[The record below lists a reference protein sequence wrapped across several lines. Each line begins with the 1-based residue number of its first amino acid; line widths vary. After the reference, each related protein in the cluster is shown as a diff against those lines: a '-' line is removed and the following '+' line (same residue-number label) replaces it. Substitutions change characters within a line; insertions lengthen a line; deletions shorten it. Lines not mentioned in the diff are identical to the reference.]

1 MDYSRI
7 RSGTAHRSAGAVS
20 LIATALN
27 LFAPQIGKV
36 LEKVIPDTGKRDEI
50 EREIRLAMLEQADT
64 FNKQAGQIV
73 LAEANSQHWLVAAW
87 RPILMLT
94 IIAIVAWNY
103 LIAGIAIGIGFPV
116 TLLELP
122 PELWDLLTLGVG
134 GYVVGR
140 SGEKMVKAYKE
151 K

>member
-1 MDYSRI
+1 M
-7 RSGTAHRSAGAVS
+7 S

-73 LAEANSQHWLVAAW
+73 LAEANSQHWLVG
-87 RPILMLT
+87 R
-94 IIAIVAWNY
+94 VATHPH
-103 LIAGIAIGIGFPV
+103 AHHHCHCC
-116 TLLELP
+116 LELSHRWYCHRYWVP
-122 PELWDLLTLGVG
+122 RDSTRTPAGTMGSPNARRWWLCR
-134 GYVVGR
+134 R
-140 SGEKMVKAYKE
+140 S
-151 K
+151 

>member
-1 MDYSRI
+1 MDSPWVSR
-7 RSGTAHRSAGAVS
+7 RATHRLGSTVS
-20 LIATALN
+20 LITTALN
-27 LFAPQIGKV
+27 LFAPSIGKV
-36 LEKVIPDTGKRDEI
+36 LEKIVPDTAKRDEI
-50 EREIRLAMLEQADT
+50 QREIKLAILEQQDE
-64 FNKQAGQIV
+64 FNQQAGKIV

-103 LIAGIAIGIGFPV
+103 LIAGIAIGFGYPV
-116 TLLELP
+116 VLLDLP
-122 PELWDLLTLGVG
+122 PELWNLLTLGVT

-140 SGEKMVKAYKE
+140 SGEKMMKSYKE

>member
-1 MDYSRI
+1 MGNYWSR
-7 RSGTAHRSAGAVS
+7 GGAAHWSAGAVS
-20 LIATALN
+20 LITTALN
-27 LFAPQIGKV
+27 LFAPQIGRV

-50 EREIRLAMLEQADT
+50 EREIKLAMLEQADT
-64 FNKQAGQIV
+64 FNQQAGKIV

-103 LIAGIAIGIGFPV
+103 LIAGIAIGFGYPV

-122 PELWDLLTLGVG
+122 PELWNLLTLGVT

-140 SGEKMVKAYKE
+140 SGEKMMKSYMDK
-151 K
+151 